1 MEEEKVLLKIA
12 LDGEVTLVSFKIND
26 TNELAAVALPLH
38 NLIKKTP
45 ELAKMLLCVQMTES
59 MGMSVDPVEAPD
71 FDKILK
77 QSSNGN

>member
-1 MEEEKVLLKIA
+1 MEEEKVLLKITF
-12 LDGEVTLVSFKIND
+12 DEEVSSISFKIND
-26 TNELAAVALPLH
+26 TNELAAVALALH

-59 MGMSVDPVEAPD
+59 MGMSVDPIEAPD

>member
-1 MEEEKVLLKIA
+1 MKIA
-12 LDGEVTLVSFKIND
+12 LDGEVSSISFKIND
-26 TNELAAVALPLH
+26 TNELAAVALSLH